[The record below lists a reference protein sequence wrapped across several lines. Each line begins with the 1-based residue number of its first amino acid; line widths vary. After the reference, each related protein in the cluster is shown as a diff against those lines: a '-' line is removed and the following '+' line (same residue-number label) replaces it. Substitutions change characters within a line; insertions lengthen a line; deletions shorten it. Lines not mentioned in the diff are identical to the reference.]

1 MNTQLMLLWDKLTI
15 YCSQELWVFISGS
28 CNRKGREGRE
38 ERGGEKKIKNA
49 HTDKPFILKLI
60 LKWDGW
66 LCLFGWRPW
75 IWLILLHFL
84 APCMPATWGAGGAWP
99 CDVPTVLRHGSLP
112 GASTW
117 WPVLVWQQGMDSWVE
132 THLKSMQPH
141 SAAAPELCCQNKAPG
156 YGSPFYANAVLLEV
170 SAPAKSARNLTLCAA
185 LDTEIVRSFCLW
197 LTDSRSEIINLK
209 PFSGKVTGMLF
220 AWTWQYI

>member
-1 MNTQLMLLWDKLTI
+1 MNTLLMLLWDKLTI

-38 ERGGEKKIKNA
+38 ERGGEKKNKKCTYRQTLYFKIEFKMGWVALPLWLKTVNLA
-49 HTDKPFILKLI
+49 HPSPFL
-60 LKWDGW
+60 GT
-66 LCLFGWRPW
+66 
-75 IWLILLHFL
+75 LH
-84 APCMPATWGAGGAWP
+84 ASHMGPRP
-99 CDVPTVLRHGSLP
+99 CDAPSVLRHGSLP

-170 SAPAKSARNLTLCAA
+170 SMPAKSARNLTLCAA
-185 LDTEIVRSFCLW
+185 LDTKIVRSFFSW

>member
-49 HTDKPFILKLI
+49 HTDKPFILKLS
-60 LKWDGW
+60 LKWDEW

-84 APCMPATWGAGGAWP
+84 APCMPATWGL
-99 CDVPTVLRHGSLP
+99 D
-112 GASTW
+112 
-117 WPVLVWQQGMDSWVE
+117 PVM
-132 THLKSMQPH
+132 P
-141 SAAAPELCCQNKAPG
+141 PLCCGMGPCQ
-156 YGSPFYANAVLLEV
+156 E
-170 SAPAKSARNLTLCAA
+170 PALGGRSLSDSRGWTHGLKPTSNPCSHTVQQHQSCAA
-185 LDTEIVRSFCLW
+185 RT
-197 LTDSRSEIINLK
+197 K
-209 PFSGKVTGMLF
+209 PQVTAPRFMPMLCCWKSPCQPK
-220 AWTWQYI
+220 ALATLPSVLPWIQK